1 MNISGVNIHVEP
13 ASFQDALALN
23 KALGRALKG
32 QRLDFSGAS
41 SDVVKKDAEGNID
54 LASVDLSGAG
64 GIATTIMNL
73 LLGPACSDEVEAA
86 AMTCAR
92 KCYCENVS
100 RDPINADFF
109 EKTENR
115 GLYYPIMVEVIKA
128 NCGPFIKGLVSSF
141 GDLGA
146 IFAKGLQRK

>member
-1 MNISGVNIHVEP
+1 MNISGVNIHIEP
-13 ASFQDALALN
+13 ASFAEAMALQ
-23 KALGRALKG
+23 KAIGRALKG
-32 QRLDFSGAS
+32 QRLDFEGVS
-41 SDVVKKDAEGNID
+41 SDIVKKDAEGKID
-54 LASVDLSGAG
+54 VASVDLSGAG
-64 GIATTIMNL
+64 GIATTLLNL

-86 AMTCAR
+86 AMVCAKR
-92 KCYCENVS
+92 CYLES
-100 RDPINADFF
+100 GKDKIDADFF